1 MADRNRHPPLIQALL
16 QPAAYPHPTEDIQ
29 LVETHISWVLL
40 TGAFAYK
47 VKKPV
52 DLGFLDFSTLALRQ
66 RYCEEELRVNRRTA
80 ADLYVDVVPIGAG
93 EGGFRVGAE
102 PAVEY
107 AVRMRQFPHSARLD
121 RSLQS
126 GRFGT
131 AEARSLAVA
140 IARFHEGLAPRSP
153 VDPDFEVERACK
165 PARNNFTHL
174 DPAAFS
180 DVAQQ
185 QLAVI
190 EDWTRCQSER
200 LAPVFARRARQGAV
214 RECHG
219 DLHLEN
225 LLWLDG
231 KFVLFDAIEF
241 NPELRWIDVANDTAF
256 LAMDLM
262 ARGRGDLGHAVLSGW
277 LEETGD
283 YDSLAVLRFY
293 LAGRSVVRALVLS
306 IREQQRPDAAA
317 GIESFRQGAERYVE
331 LASQLVDTPPPAL
344 YLMHGLSGSGKT
356 WFSDR
361 LLADL
366 PALRVRSD
374 LERKRLPGLT
384 DRQREPGR
392 IDAGLYAA
400 DVTERTYAAL
410 LRHCETGL
418 RAGFDMLADASFL
431 NERHRAAFLDLAA
444 ATGARPLIVHCA
456 APDAVLDARVRRRSQ
471 RGGDASDA
479 DVSVLA
485 HQMAHHDPLTERE
498 RAISVTLHPGTDP
511 AQAATMVRNAVHL
524 STQNGPV
531 GPITDRCG

>member
-1 MADRNRHPPLIQALL
+1 MDARSSYPPLIEALL
-16 QPAAYPHPTEDIQ
+16 KPGAYPHPTGEIQ

-40 TGAFAYK
+40 TGEFAYK

-52 DLGFLDFSTLALRQ
+52 DLGFLDFSSLALRR
-66 RYCEEELRVNRRTA
+66 RYCDEELRVNRRTA
-80 ADLYVDVVPIGAG
+80 AQLYLEVVPIGAG
-93 EGGFRVGAE
+93 ADGFRVGTG

-121 RSLQS
+121 RCLRP
-126 GRFGT
+126 GRFGPG
-131 AEARSLAVA
+131 EARSLAAV
-140 IARFHEGLAPRSP
+140 IARFHEGLAPRRP
-153 VDPDFEVERACK
+153 VDAAYEVERACK

-200 LAPVFARRARQGAV
+200 LAEAFAERAGMGAV

-231 KFVLFDAIEF
+231 EFILFDAIEF
-241 NPELRWIDVANDTAF
+241 NPELRWIDIANDIAF

-262 ARGRGDLGHAVLSGW
+262 ARGREDLAYAVLSGW

-283 YDSLAVLRFY
+283 YPGLAVLRFY

-306 IREQQRPDAAA
+306 IREQQRPDAGA
-317 GIESFRQGAERYVE
+317 GTGSFREGAERYVE
-331 LASQLVDTPPPAL
+331 LASQLVDTPPPTL

-356 WFSDR
+356 WFSER
-361 LLADL
+361 LLAGL

-374 LERKRLPGLT
+374 IERKRLPGLAG
-384 DRQREPGR
+384 RQREAGR
-392 IDAGLYAA
+392 IDAGLYAT
-400 DVTERTYAAL
+400 DVTERTYATLA
-410 LRHCETGL
+410 RHCETGL

-431 NERHRAAFLDLAA
+431 AECHRAAFLGLAE
-444 ATGARPLIVHCA
+444 ATGARPLIVDCT
-456 APDAVLDARVRRRSQ
+456 APEPVLRKRIRDRVR

-479 DVSVLA
+479 DIAVLEHQLA
-485 HQMAHHDPLTERE
+485 HHEPLTRQE
-498 RAISVTLHPGTDP
+498 RAITVTIDP
-511 AQAATMVRNAVHL
+511 TIGPPQAVAMIREAIARPPAAAGAVP
-524 STQNGPV
+524 SRPAG
-531 GPITDRCG
+531 